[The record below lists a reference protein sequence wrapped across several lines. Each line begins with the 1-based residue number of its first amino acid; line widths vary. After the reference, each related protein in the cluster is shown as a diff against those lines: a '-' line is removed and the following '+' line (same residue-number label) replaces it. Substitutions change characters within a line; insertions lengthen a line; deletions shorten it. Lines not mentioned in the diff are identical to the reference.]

1 VAASK
6 NPEREAREARE
17 RLRRYNAR
25 QAVHAHQLTR
35 RKRDNLFAIGA
46 LVVVA
51 ALATVGQ
58 LFYFNGGPGTP
69 TPAPSASASAGAETP
84 AGTNVGAVPSPDT
97 AEDRTWTGEM
107 TLNDVPLGISLD
119 GALAPQAVASFVASV
134 QSDYYL
140 GTTCHR
146 LVASE
151 TANLL
156 QCGSYDGTGAT
167 DPSYSFG
174 PIENAPT
181 DTVYPTASLAMARAG
196 DDAYSNGRQ
205 FFIVLSDTILPTD
218 TAGGYT
224 IFGTVTSG
232 LDQLI
237 TQITSAGV
245 VDGGSDGAPV
255 VPTTINALTI
265 Q

>member
-1 VAASK
+1 MAASK
-6 NPEREAREARE
+6 NTEREAREARE

-25 QAVHAHQLTR
+25 QAVHAHQVTR

-46 LVVVA
+46 VVVVA

-69 TPAPSASASAGAETP
+69 TPVPSASASAEAETP
-84 AGTNVGAVPSPDT
+84 AGTNVGAVPDPSV
-97 AEDRTWTGEM
+97 AEGRTWNGAM
-107 TLNDVPLGISLD
+107 TLNDVALDFTLD
-119 GALAPQAVASFVASV
+119 GALAPQAVASFV
-134 QSDYYL
+134 QSAQDGYYV

-146 LVASE
+146 LVTSDS
-151 TANLL
+151 ANLL

-174 PIENAPT
+174 PIENAPEG
-181 DTVYPTASLAMARAG
+181 DVYPAGTIAMARQG
-196 DDAYSNGRQ
+196 LNGSSMGSQ
-205 FFIVLSDTILPTD
+205 FFIVYEDTTIGSD

-224 IFGTVTSG
+224 VLGTVTSG
-232 LDQLI
+232 LDELK
-237 TQITSAGV
+237 AGV
-245 VDGGSDGAPV
+245 VDAGTADGSADGKPAIPV
-255 VPTTINALTI
+255 TIGSIAV